1 MPVEISAQQ
10 HQEYLLIRASGVLEN
25 LEALKDFS
33 VQLYEQAIKYDT
45 QKVVIDEMQLQLTNS
60 ITDQV
65 ELIQYYTQNLPAE
78 IRNYKVAVAV
88 DPQYRDI
95 AEFWNLYGTNRGYR
109 WQGFTALEKAI
120 DWIKRGIE

>member
-1 MPVEISAQQ
+1 MVFQMNNAGDA
-10 HQEYLLIRASGVLEN
+10 RRN

-45 QKVVIDEMQLQLTNS
+45 QKVVIDEMQLQPTNS

-95 AEFWNLYGTNRGYR
+95 AEFWNL
-109 WQGFTALEKAI
+109 
-120 DWIKRGIE
+120 